1 LHECEKDVQNILSLL
16 GFRKDEMRS
25 FCWAN
30 AFISPLLLGLLLMVL
45 ISGLEYILANTPLNL
60 PEKIAAW
67 YPSLVLNMA
76 YQFFPF

>member
-1 LHECEKDVQNILSLL
+1 LHGCEKDVQNMLSLL

-25 FCWAN
+25 FFWAN

-60 PEKIAAW
+60 P
-67 YPSLVLNMA
+67 LVI
-76 YQFFPF
+76 

>member
-1 LHECEKDVQNILSLL
+1 
-16 GFRKDEMRS
+16 
-25 FCWAN
+25 
-30 AFISPLLLGLLLMVL
+30 MVL